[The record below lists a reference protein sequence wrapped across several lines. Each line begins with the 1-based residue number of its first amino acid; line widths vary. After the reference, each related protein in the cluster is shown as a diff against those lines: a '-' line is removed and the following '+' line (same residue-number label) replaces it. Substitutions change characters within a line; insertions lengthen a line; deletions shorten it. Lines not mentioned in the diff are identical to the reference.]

1 MNNSKVF
8 IIAEAGVN
16 HNGNITTA
24 LKLIDVA
31 ASAGANA
38 IKFQTFI
45 AENLVLKNSL
55 KAEYQKKNHKDK
67 ETQFSMLKKLEFNK
81 EMHLKCIERCK
92 KRNIIFMSSAFD
104 LQSLILLRQLNL
116 KFIKIPSG
124 EINNFQYLSF
134 VAEQKK
140 KVILSTGMSNL
151 KEIKSAIELLINKG
165 TKKSDIVLMQCTSA
179 YPSPYLDLNLRAI
192 NLLKKKFNVEVGFS
206 DHSLGVQASIAAT
219 ALGAKYIEKHLT
231 LNKNYKGPDH
241 KASLDPDEFNYLVKS
256 IRVVEDSMG
265 KPIKKIY
272 KSEKANVYIVRKSI
286 VAACNIDKNEKFT
299 INNLTCKRPAVGI
312 SPVLFYKLLGKK
324 AKKNF
329 RKDELIKI

>member
-55 KAEYQKKNHKDK
+55 KAEYQKKNHQDK

-81 EMHLKCIERCK
+81 GMHIKCIERCK

>member
-151 KEIKSAIELLINKG
+151 K
-165 TKKSDIVLMQCTSA
+165 
-179 YPSPYLDLNLRAI
+179 
-192 NLLKKKFNVEVGFS
+192 
-206 DHSLGVQASIAAT
+206 
-219 ALGAKYIEKHLT
+219 
-231 LNKNYKGPDH
+231 
-241 KASLDPDEFNYLVKS
+241 
-256 IRVVEDSMG
+256 
-265 KPIKKIY
+265 
-272 KSEKANVYIVRKSI
+272 
-286 VAACNIDKNEKFT
+286 
-299 INNLTCKRPAVGI
+299 
-312 SPVLFYKLLGKK
+312 
-324 AKKNF
+324 
-329 RKDELIKI
+329 

>member
-116 KFIKIPSG
+116 KYIKIPSG